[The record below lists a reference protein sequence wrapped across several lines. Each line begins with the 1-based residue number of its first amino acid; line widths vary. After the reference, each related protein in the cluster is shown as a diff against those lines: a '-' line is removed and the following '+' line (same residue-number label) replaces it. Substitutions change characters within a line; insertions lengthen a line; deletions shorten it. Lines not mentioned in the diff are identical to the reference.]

1 MSFQCNCGGAEVT
14 PDCSF
19 DLVITGVGG
28 QGAILV
34 SDIIGRA
41 AVIEGI
47 SVRAAE
53 THGMAQ
59 RGGSV
64 VNHVRLGCEYGSLIP
79 CGSAHGM
86 LALEPAET
94 LRYINDI
101 GKDAVIVMNTSP
113 ICPVTVAS
121 GLCEYPDIG
130 SIIAELEKT
139 YRIIAFDG
147 EALALQAGTARALN
161 VVMLGA
167 ISRYLP
173 LSKEVVLECI
183 RDMVPKKTIE
193 VNLEAFRLGRIATK
207 KC

>member
-1 MSFQCNCGGAEVT
+1 MSSEDSA
-14 PDCSF
+14 F
-19 DLVITGVGG
+19 DLVIAGVGG

-34 SDIIGRA
+34 SDIIGKS

-64 VNHVRLGCEYGSLIP
+64 VNHVRLGCELGSLIP

-86 LALEPAET
+86 LSLEPAET
-94 LRYINDI
+94 LRYISDVVE
-101 GKDAVIVMNTSP
+101 GGVVVMNTSA
-113 ICPVTVAS
+113 IFPVTVAS
-121 GLCEYPDIG
+121 GLCGYCEVD
-130 SIIAELEKT
+130 SIVAELEKKFKV
-139 YRIIAFDG
+139 IAFDG
-147 EALALQAGTARALN
+147 VALALQAGTVKALN

-173 LSKEVVLECI
+173 LSEETIVECI
-183 RDMVPKKTIE
+183 RSMVPPKTID
-193 VNLEAFRLGRIATK
+193 VNLEAFRLGKEATEE
-207 KC
+207 